1 VLGGIG
7 GAILL
12 GGIALVCWRIWGRK
26 REGTGFE
33 DVHSGTTSAVAENK
47 PPSNSGIADDD
58 SHMDRYNNPHGR
70 PNAAANF

>member
-1 VLGGIG
+1 VGGIG

-26 REGTGFE
+26 RAGGYD
-33 DVHSGTTSAVAENK
+33 DVTTSAVAENK
-47 PPSNSGIADDD
+47 PPSSSGMADDE
-58 SHMDRYNNPHGR
+58 SHMDRYQSPVGR